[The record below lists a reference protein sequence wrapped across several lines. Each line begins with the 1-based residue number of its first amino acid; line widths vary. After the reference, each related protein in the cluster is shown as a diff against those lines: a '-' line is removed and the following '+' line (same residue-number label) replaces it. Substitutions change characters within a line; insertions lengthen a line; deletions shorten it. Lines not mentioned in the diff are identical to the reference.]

1 MTGDNMAATEDGAPG
16 ITLST
21 LKQLPQWVGYTA
33 QKVPM
38 NPHNGRAASSN
49 DPATWATASEAW
61 AAKKRHGWAGIGYVF
76 TIAAGVIGVDLDDC
90 FDDDG
95 RLSDVAGQIVTML
108 DSYTELSPSG
118 KGIHIL
124 ARGSIP
130 HSVKTP
136 GVEMYNEMRYF
147 TVTGDRLQ
155 AYSPN
160 IEDRSAEL
168 LALFVTFG
176 GDMEPAAPRL
186 ASPRPAQTTQEADVR
201 RALSMLPKTGDY
213 NTYWLPVLM
222 AVHDAFPNETGI
234 QLIEEWSPGYR
245 GEVARKWRSFDRT
258 GKDGVTIAT
267 LFHLAKGYGYTSR
280 GKADYHDN
288 APVRSSYE
296 RVGISQH

>member
-1 MTGDNMAATEDGAPG
+1 MTAEPPQTIND
-16 ITLST
+16 

-38 NPHNGRAASSN
+38 NPHTGRAASST
-49 DPATWATASEAW
+49 DPTTWATAAEAW
-61 AAKKRHGWAGIGYVF
+61 SAKKRHGWAGIGYVF
-76 TIAAGVIGVDLDDC
+76 TISAGVIGVDLDDC

-147 TVTGDRLQ
+147 TVTGNRLQ

-160 IEDRSAEL
+160 IEDRAAEL

-213 NTYWLPVLM
+213 NSYWLKVLM

-234 QLIEEWSPGYR
+234 QLIEEWSPGYK